1 MTTNQAVRSEM
12 AADETE
18 SARQDIVITQHGAA
32 VCMTLNRPKALNAL
46 NDAMRAR
53 IAEVLPGYMRNPEVY
68 AVVLQSASDRAFC
81 AGGDVR
87 ELSALAH
94 RDLAL
99 ARKSLADE
107 YRLNWQLD
115 CFSKPTVSLMDG
127 MCVGSGVG
135 LTLYNTHRV
144 AGENYSFA
152 MPETGI
158 GLFPDLG
165 VCKALAALPDNV
177 GIYLGLTGRSIGRA
191 DAYTLG
197 LVTHCISAGCFP
209 EIISALADAEPVDP
223 LLDGRHSDPGL
234 PHLDTYRGVI
244 NRVFSG
250 ATVEEIIDNLTER
263 AGSTDQAAPFCQ
275 AILDELAA
283 RSPTSLKITLRHLH
297 ESRGRG
303 LRETLEWDHCL
314 AGRCMAA
321 PDFHEG
327 VRAILIDKDRTPSW
341 QPATLAAVSDHMVNK
356 YFQKFG
362 ADDLELKL
370 REQMQQ

>member
-197 LVTHCISAGCFP
+197 LVTHCISAGWFP

-234 PHLDTYRGVI
+234 PYLDTYRGVI